1 MFFYDTC
8 SLLNNYSIIFKNIS
22 SSPFVVSNI
31 TLMEL
36 EEIKNSSRKD
46 DNIKF
51 KAKKVSQLLNFYYG
65 KYTIVNYEREWD
77 ETYLKTIP
85 FLLDNNDSRIVTS
98 AYVYSETHP
107 DICFVTDDVNCNNL
121 AKCLGLTTNSLT
133 TKEDAE
139 YTGYKI
145 ITCYNENELAEV
157 YNKVYSGEHFD
168 LLPNQYLVIRQ
179 DDKDIDCYVLRDNKL
194 IQVQFNTFKSKMLG
208 EIKPIDLYQKL
219 AVDSLQHNTLTMLR
233 GAAGTGKSF
242 LGLGFLFDRLEAGM
256 IDKIIIFCNTV
267 ATAGSAKL
275 GYYPGSRTEKLLDS
289 QIGNFL
295 VSKLGDRIAVERLI
309 TEGDLILLPMSD
321 IRGFDTTG
329 MRAGIYIT
337 EAQNLNIDLIKL
349 ALQRIGDDGIC
360 VLDGDS
366 DTQVDLGIYSGVN
379 NGMRR
384 VSKIFK
390 GQEFYGEVTLP
401 ICHRSKIAQ
410 IAERL

>member
-85 FLLDNNDSRIVTS
+85 FLLDNNDSRIVIS
-98 AYVYSETHP
+98 AYVYSDTHP

-145 ITCYNENELAEV
+145 ITCYNEDELADV

-219 AVDSLQHNTLTMLR
+219 AIDSLQHNTLTMLR
-233 GAAGTGKSF
+233 GAAGTGKSY
-242 LGLGFLFDRLEAGM
+242 LGLGFLFDRLEAGA

-295 VSKLGDRIAVERLI
+295 VSKLGDRVAVERLI
-309 TEGDLILLPMSD
+309 AEGELILLPMSD

-360 VLDGDS
+360 ILDGDS

-384 VSKIFK
+384 VSQVFK

>member
-85 FLLDNNDSRIVTS
+85 FLLDNNDSRIVIS
-98 AYVYSETHP
+98 AYVYSEKHP

-233 GAAGTGKSF
+233 GAAGTGKSY
-242 LGLGFLFDRLEAGM
+242 LGLGFLFDRLEAGI

-295 VSKLGDRIAVERLI
+295 VSKLGDRVAVERYI
-309 TEGDLILLPMSD
+309 AEGQLILLPMSD

-366 DTQVDLGIYSGVN
+366 DTQVDLGIYSGIN

-384 VSKIFK
+384 VSKVFK

>member
-98 AYVYSETHP
+98 AYVYSERHP

-168 LLPNQYLVIRQ
+168 LLPNQYLIIRQ

-233 GAAGTGKSF
+233 GAAGTGKSY
-242 LGLGFLFDRLEAGM
+242 LGLGFLFDRLEAGV

-295 VSKLGDRIAVERLI
+295 VSKLGDRVAVERLI
-309 TEGDLILLPMSD
+309 AEGELILLPMSD

-384 VSKIFK
+384 VSKVFK

>member
-1 MFFYDTC
+1 
-8 SLLNNYSIIFKNIS
+8 
-22 SSPFVVSNI
+22 
-31 TLMEL
+31 MEL
-36 EEIKNSSRKD
+36 EEIKNSSKKD

-85 FLLDNNDSRIVTS
+85 FLLDNNDSRIVIS
-98 AYVYSETHP
+98 AYVYSERHP

-133 TKEDAE
+133 IKEDAA

-145 ITCYNENELAEV
+145 ITCYDENELAEV

-194 IQVQFNTFKSKMLG
+194 IQVQFNTFKSKMFG

-233 GAAGTGKSF
+233 GAAGTGKSY
-242 LGLGFLFDRLEAGM
+242 LGLGFLFDRLEAGV

-295 VSKLGDRIAVERLI
+295 VSKLGDRVAVERLVA
-309 TEGDLILLPMSD
+309 EGELILLPMSD

-384 VSKIFK
+384 VSKVFK

>member
-36 EEIKNSSRKD
+36 EEIKNSSHKD

-65 KYTIVNYEREWD
+65 RYTIVNYEREWD

-98 AYVYSETHP
+98 AYVYSDTHP

-145 ITCYNENELAEV
+145 ITCYNEDELADV

-233 GAAGTGKSF
+233 GAAGTGKSY
-242 LGLGFLFDRLEAGM
+242 LGLGFLFDRLEAGV

-295 VSKLGDRIAVERLI
+295 VSKLGDRVAVERLI
-309 TEGDLILLPMSD
+309 AEGELILLPMSD

-384 VSKIFK
+384 VSKVFK

>member
-36 EEIKNSSRKD
+36 EEIKNSNRKD
-46 DNIKF
+46 DSIKF

-85 FLLDNNDSRIVTS
+85 FLLDNNDSRIVIS
-98 AYVYSETHP
+98 AYVYSDTHP

-145 ITCYNENELAEV
+145 IACYNEEELAEV
-157 YNKVYSGEHFD
+157 YNKIYSGEHFD

-233 GAAGTGKSF
+233 GAAGTGKSY

-295 VSKLGDRIAVERLI
+295 VSKLGDRVAVERLI
-309 TEGDLILLPMSD
+309 AEGELILLPMSD

-384 VSKIFK
+384 VSKVFK

>member
-36 EEIKNSSRKD
+36 EEIKNSSKKD

-85 FLLDNNDSRIVTS
+85 FLLDNNDSRIVIS
-98 AYVYSETHP
+98 AYVYSERHP

-133 TKEDAE
+133 TKEDAA

-145 ITCYNENELAEV
+145 ITCYDENELAEV

-233 GAAGTGKSF
+233 GAAGTGKSY
-242 LGLGFLFDRLEAGM
+242 LGLGFLFDRLEAGV

-295 VSKLGDRIAVERLI
+295 VSKLGDRVAVERLVA
-309 TEGDLILLPMSD
+309 EGELILLPMSD

-384 VSKIFK
+384 VSKVFK